1 MMAGSSK
8 VSLSSSLTVECT
20 GEKDRGKWAEYW
32 EEAEG
37 EMGATSLTASCR
49 WCAPFT

>member
-1 MMAGSSK
+1 MRAGSSK

-20 GEKDRGKWAEYW
+20 GEKDRGNGPIL

-37 EMGATSLTASCR
+37 EMGATS
-49 WCAPFT
+49 